1 MRIQTQKTRNS
12 TKAEPVRSSRYSTP
26 RFSHPVLQLQQQLG
40 NQAVQRL
47 LNSKRIQAK
56 LTIGAP
62 NDKYEQ
68 EADRV
73 ADQIM
78 HMPEPTATEQSHGD
92 LSLQSPVIQRMCPE
106 CTEQINRAI
115 LNEDKEEED
124 EKLLQA
130 KEVPGQM
137 PQMSN
142 EVEST
147 INSLRGGGHPLSRA
161 VRDYMEPRFGQD
173 FSQVRVYTD
182 SKASEAARSIN
193 ARAFTLGN
201 DIVFGAEQLQPQT
214 TAGKRLLAHEL
225 VHSLQQAGGMNNYL
239 QRFTVCE
246 SQKGCPK
253 RSSGERNRA
262 KRDPMMVE
270 KVSNSIRGLV
280 IGNFDIGSSS
290 VKADLG
296 GNAEWKTFLGKLGTS
311 SNSGWE
317 IVGFSDCRGSDSLN
331 KSLRQRRA
339 KAIQGAMPK
348 GARGQVE
355 GFKGAPLR
363 ECMASNVDEQGRA
376 KNRSAL
382 AYVVHIPA
390 PTTTPSLRKVSG
402 PFDLDKC
409 GRVKPGMATGKAD
422 VIRACIAHSE
432 YVNLMKQSIAIMKQV
447 ASPYAKGL
455 ADLYAV
461 VLKRVVTDGQ
471 KSFPSPTS
479 PKSYHFTSLKIAI
492 SSSTTLP
499 VATFTLSLEQQGPQR
514 ENGAYSGGVL
524 MLNETS
530 GAALLQDQKDVERT
544 MYHEGFH
551 FISAEVTVANKAAR
565 KKTPSGPTVHEELD
579 SKLVK
584 AYESDFKAAVTPV
597 WKKALRTRSTV
608 VPADIPKKAA
618 ALASLQWWFKVS
630 NEALSRVEEKIYLA
644 LRDGKGF
651 TSADLKALP
660 QDWLFTA
667 GYWPSAGLIVIGSM
681 QAFLKAKRSELEKK
695 VLPVVLDIQKAYLRA
710 RPVS

>member
-1 MRIQTQKTRNS
+1 MNSLTRTSEAKKENQNPGS
-12 TKAEPVRSSRYSTP
+12 RKPETKFSKSMSSPVDQ
-26 RFSHPVLQLQQQLG
+26 VLYLQRTIG

-47 LNSKRIQAK
+47 IKSGTLQAK
-56 LTIGAP
+56 LRIGQP
-62 NDKYEQ
+62 GDKYEQ

-73 ADQIM
+73 AERVM
-78 HMPEPTATEQSHGD
+78 SMPETSLQRQVSHG
-92 LSLQSPVIQRMCPE
+92 E
-106 CTEQINRAI
+106 
-115 LNEDKEEED
+115 KE

-130 KEVPGQM
+130 KEMPGQ
-137 PQMSN
+137 STEVTN
-142 EVEST
+142 ELENT
-147 INSLRGGGHPLSRA
+147 INNLRDDGQPLSSS
-161 VRDYMEPRFGQD
+161 VRDYMEPRFGRD
-173 FSQVRVYTD
+173 FSQVRVHTD

-193 ARAFTLGN
+193 SKAFSLGN
-201 DIVFGAEQLQPQT
+201 DIVFGAEQYQPQT
-214 TAGKRLLAHEL
+214 TAGKQLLAHEL
-225 VHSLQQAGGMNNYL
+225 VHSLQQTGMNNYL
-239 QRFTVCE
+239 QRFAVCE

-253 RSSGERNRA
+253 RASGERSRA
-262 KRDPMMVE
+262 KRNPMTVE

-290 VKADLG
+290 VKADLV
-296 GNAEWKTFLGKLGTS
+296 GNAKWKTFLGKMGTS
-311 SNSGWE
+311 SNSIWE
-317 IVGFSDCRGSDSLN
+317 IVGFSDCRGSDSFN

-339 KAIQGAMPK
+339 KVIHGAMPK
-348 GARGQVE
+348 GTRGQVE

-363 ECMASNVDEQGRA
+363 ECMASNVDEPGRA

-382 AYVVHIPA
+382 VYVVHIPA
-390 PTTTPSLRKVSG
+390 PTTTPSLTKASE

-409 GRVKPGMATGKAD
+409 GRVKVGMAPGKAD
-422 VIRACIAHSE
+422 VIRACIAHSR
-432 YVNLMKQSIAIMKQV
+432 YVNLMKQSIVIMKQV
-447 ASPYAKGL
+447 ATPYAKGL

-499 VATFTLSLEQQGPQR
+499 VATFTLSLKQQGPQR
-514 ENGAYSGGVL
+514 ENGAYTGGVL
-524 MLNETS
+524 TLNETS
-530 GAALLQDQKDVERT
+530 GAALLQNQKDVERT

-551 FISAEVTVANKAAR
+551 FISAKVTAANKAGR

-584 AYESDFKAAVTPV
+584 AYESDFKAAVIPF
-597 WKKALRTRSTV
+597 WKEALRTMSTV
-608 VPADIPKKAA
+608 IPAQIPKKAEA
-618 ALASLQWWFKVS
+618 FASLQWWFKVS
-630 NEALSRVEEKIYLA
+630 NEALCRVEEKIYLA

-667 GYWPSAGLIVIGSM
+667 GYWPSLTYIDTESM